1 MKIANLHAH
10 NPAQSDALWACRSAV
25 FTRLGLGLVST
36 VISFTFRPTVN
47 KMFCLHICVLFYVCL
62 WEKWAYT
69 GSFYKKGIGSFTRV
83 IVIHSVCSISI
94 IVFSILLFSVLYML
108 GSVQPKDSCVYS
120 MNGMCV
126 SCENMAV
133 FTKWKHEFHFVNML
147 RDLMAKSCFAKGCQG
162 LAICVWC
169 LEFCVCSFEK
179 NVQFWKTCF
188 SNRKKL

>member
-1 MKIANLHAH
+1 MKIANLQAY
-10 NPAQSDALWACRSAV
+10 NPVQSDALWACRSAV

-108 GSVQPKDSCVYS
+108 GSVQPKAWLCLFNEWYVCVMWKYGCVYQ
-120 MNGMCV
+120 MKTRVPFCEHVKRFDGKELFCKGMPGFSNLCV
-126 SCENMAV
+126 MFGVLC
-133 FTKWKHEFHFVNML
+133 
-147 RDLMAKSCFAKGCQG
+147 
-162 LAICVWC
+162 
-169 LEFCVCSFEK
+169 
-179 NVQFWKTCF
+179 VQFWKKRTVLKNVF
-188 SNRKKL
+188 